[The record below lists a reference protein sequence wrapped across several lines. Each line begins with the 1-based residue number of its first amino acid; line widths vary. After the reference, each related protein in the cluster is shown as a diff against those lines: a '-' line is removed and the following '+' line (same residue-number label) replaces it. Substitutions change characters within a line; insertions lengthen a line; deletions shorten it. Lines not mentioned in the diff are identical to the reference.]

1 MYHAKHPEAAR
12 RPGYYTA
19 SGAFMGF
26 GSEDESSENEDI
38 ERVSWDPDS
47 IWVAES
53 GFNLSRWIRIL
64 NLAPVVFSV
73 SKLSFIV
80 YRNTARV
87 C

>member
-38 ERVSWDPDS
+38 ERVSRDLDS
-47 IWVAES
+47 TWVATQWNRS
-53 GFNLSRWIRIL
+53 GIS
-64 NLAPVVFSV
+64 AGGS
-73 SKLSFIV
+73 
-80 YRNTARV
+80 
-87 C
+87 

>member
-47 IWVAES
+47 LRVAS
-53 GFNLSRWIRIL
+53 IRIRNL

-73 SKLSFIV
+73 SKLPYTV
-80 YRNTARV
+80 
-87 C
+87 